1 MNWTQFAMALAT
13 IYGIY
18 YGLNLLWDFMRSGKG
33 HADINSNET
42 LVFEEI
48 SAPQVVEVKFDEP
61 TAPKRADT
69 ENNIDME
76 NVAPPSLGVSHES
89 SGAVKIKQLFELA
102 RNEMIEYTHAI
113 PY

>member
-1 MNWTQFAMALAT
+1 MNWTQFAIALAT

-18 YGLNLLWDFMRSGKG
+18 YGLNILWDFMRSGKE
-33 HADINSNET
+33 HTDINNNEL

-48 SAPQVVEVKFDEP
+48 PEPQVVHVKLEEP
-61 TAPKRADT
+61 NVPKRADT
-69 ENNIDME
+69 ENSIDIE
-76 NVAPPSLGVSHES
+76 NEVPPSIGVIPES
-89 SGAVKIKQLFELA
+89 SGAVQIKQLFELA